1 MTDDRASAMA
11 ALREQGLACTRCD
24 LHKTGLP
31 VVWSE
36 GDVNAQ
42 VMIIGQGPGE
52 QESKAGRPFV
62 GPAGRLL
69 DEALAAV
76 GIDRRR
82 LWITNALKHW
92 STTVNERGNVV
103 NRAPRISELNA
114 CRVWWENEVGIVQPR
129 VIVCI
134 GGPAAQ
140 AVIDK
145 NFKITQQRGQWF
157 AGLGGADTI
166 ATFHPAYL
174 LRLRS
179 NDADAFA
186 GAWTTVLA
194 DLQAVVERAA
204 QHGIALA

>member
-1 MTDDRASAMA
+1 MADDRASGMA
-11 ALREQGLACTRCD
+11 AQREFGLGCTRCD

-31 VVWSE
+31 VVWGE

-42 VMIIGQGPGE
+42 VMVIGQGPGE

-69 DEALAAV
+69 DEALVAV
-76 GIDRRR
+76 SINRQR

-92 STTVNERGNVV
+92 ATSVNERGNVV

-114 CRVWWENEVGIVQPR
+114 CRIWWENEVAIVQPR
-129 VIVCI
+129 IILCI

-157 AGLGGADTI
+157 AGPDGIDTI
-166 ATFHPAYL
+166 ATFHPSYL

-179 NDADAFA
+179 NDADAFSA
-186 GAWTTVLA
+186 AWTAVLD
-194 DLQAVVERAA
+194 DLQAVVERATA
-204 QHGIALA
+204 YGIDLA